1 MSIIILIVT
10 AILVGAAI
18 IYGLAPWRKVA
29 SYETRPTGLE
39 ALPKISVVA
48 YTLRDE
54 DNLEEYIDLL
64 LGQDYPDFEVI
75 LVCDASAEASAMIS
89 EKYENV
95 GNLHVTF
102 IPPGSHNLS
111 RRKLAQT
118 IGIKRASGE
127 VVVTTSTSVKPR
139 SDKWLRSM
147 AEPFADSEVNIACG
161 YVHPT
166 FADYKGP
173 AKWYRQMDNVLTSA
187 QWMTAAIEGHPY
199 RGDGFNLAF
208 RRHLFFEAKG
218 YSSSLT
224 LVDGD
229 DDIFITAISNGS
241 DGVLVLNPDSFADT
255 RWESEANRMHV
266 EYKDRYAFTRKYL
279 PKSPFLR
286 AASLAWA
293 QWLSVA
299 AFVCIIITIL
309 PEILM
314 LADGISAGYSEI
326 ITLGVA
332 LLLIIGF
339 WLYEILTYRR
349 LATRLEAVRLF
360 WGVIPFM
367 LWRPIGNF
375 LFFLNHYPSRKSHY
389 TWVRR

>member
-1 MSIIILIVT
+1 MSIIIFAVT
-10 AILVGAAI
+10 LLLVMSAIF
-18 IYGLAPWRKVA
+18 YGLAPWRKVA
-29 SYETRPTGLE
+29 AYETRTTGLE

-48 YTLRDE
+48 YALRDE
-54 DNLEEYIDLL
+54 DDLEEYIDILL
-64 LGQDYPDFEVI
+64 AQDYPDFEVI

-95 GNLHVTF
+95 SNLHVTF

-118 IGIKRASGE
+118 LGIKRASGD

-139 SDKWLRSM
+139 SDKWLRAM
-147 AEPFADSEVNIACG
+147 AEPFADSEINIACG

-187 QWMTAAIEGHPY
+187 QWMASAIDGHPY
-199 RGDGFNLAF
+199 RGDGYNLAF
-208 RRHLFFEAKG
+208 RRRLFFEVKG

-229 DDIFITAISNGS
+229 DDIFITSISTGS
-241 DGVLVLNPDSFADT
+241 DGVLVLNPDSFVDT
-255 RWESEANRMHV
+255 QWESEANRMHV

-279 PKSPFLR
+279 PKAPFIR

-293 QWLSVA
+293 QWFSLA
-299 AFVCIIITIL
+299 ALIGIVMTAL
-309 PEILM
+309 PEIFSLK
-314 LADGISAGYSEI
+314 AGASSEI
-326 ITLGVA
+326 SSIVTLGLAMLCV
-332 LLLIIGF
+332 IGF
-339 WLYEILTYRR
+339 WLYEIMTYRR
-349 LATRLEAVRLF
+349 LASRLEAVRLF

-367 LWRPIGNF
+367 LWRPVGNF
-375 LFFLNHYPSRKSHY
+375 IFFLNHYPSRKSHY
-389 TWVRR
+389 TWIRH